1 MGVLIKCATCGD
13 KVSSAAKACPHCGE
27 PEFHGDALADYRVDA
42 IALQHGNLST
52 HAMGHREPS
61 SPEELAHEVSNNG
74 RTNGLNHQFSDAT
87 GDAASNA
94 FNNGAPST
102 GAPPSNGIGTLTEAP
117 SNQADSPSPP
127 VTASSKPRNRSKTD
141 EPPDTDSSTD
151 SSDNARSPHDS
162 FAAQPG
168 DTTNDGDATEDTV
181 TVPTAPQ
188 PVAAQPAP
196 AVPSIPMLVYWASLG
211 QFDSIQQNIAQFPD
225 VNASDGS
232 GYTALHAAAE
242 YGYAEITQFLLDN
255 GANCSV
261 RYTPTG
267 HTSAYAGFTPLML
280 AEKSGHRAVAELI
293 RTKMEAEQAQR
304 LAAAPRPRVQHSPI
318 VKQAIADVAASARQS
333 QPRVVGHN
341 HALGAKHLDV
351 TYVFSNRGDLQ
362 IARRNGKCE
371 WLQFE
376 TRAAL
381 KKRGFPLQI
390 YPTINVWFKDKTSF
404 YMNENRNDLR

>member
-1 MGVLIKCATCGD
+1 MGVLIKCATCGG

-27 PEFHGDALADYRVDA
+27 PDFHGDALADYRVEA
-42 IALQHGNLST
+42 IALQAGQGSTQEMAVDERSVSPFTSEPLSNK
-52 HAMGHREPS
+52 ANGFCNGQS
-61 SPEELAHEVSNNG
+61 SNGYASNGQASNGQASHHVPPLTNAPPENPPTAAPLAPTPPDV
-74 RTNGLNHQFSDAT
+74 DASM
-87 GDAASNA
+87 DAA
-94 FNNGAPST
+94 
-102 GAPPSNGIGTLTEAP
+102 
-117 SNQADSPSPP
+117 
-127 VTASSKPRNRSKTD
+127 
-141 EPPDTDSSTD
+141 
-151 SSDNARSPHDS
+151 ARSPHE
-162 FAAQPG
+162 P
-168 DTTNDGDATEDTV
+168 ATEDPERTLETPATV
-181 TVPTAPQ
+181 AADSPTVPS
-188 PVAAQPAP
+188 V
-196 AVPSIPMLVYWASLG
+196 PMLVYWASLG
-211 QFDSIQQNIAQFPD
+211 QFEHLQQNIAQFPD
-225 VNASDGS
+225 VNASDAS

-242 YGYAEITQFLLDN
+242 YGYTDITECLLAH
-255 GANCSV
+255 GANCNV

-280 AEKSGHRAVAELI
+280 AEKAGHHAVAELI
-293 RTKMEAEQAQR
+293 RTKMEADQAQR

-351 TYVFSNRGDLQ
+351 TYVFDNRSDLQ
-362 IARRNGKCE
+362 AARRNGKCE

-404 YMNENRNDLR
+404 YMNEGRNEFR

>member
-27 PEFHGDALADYRVDA
+27 PDFHGDALADHRVDA
-42 IALQHGNLST
+42 IALQSGQLST
-52 HAMGHREPS
+52 HTVAMGERS
-61 SPEELAHEVSNNG
+61 SVEASLSAERLNDVVSNNG
-74 RTNGLNHQFSDAT
+74 FPKDPESNGQAH
-87 GDAASNA
+87 
-94 FNNGAPST
+94 NGTKSFPSADQSVDLSLDLPNKSAAPS
-102 GAPPSNGIGTLTEAP
+102 
-117 SNQADSPSPP
+117 
-127 VTASSKPRNRSKTD
+127 SSVAVSFREED
-141 EPPDTDSSTD
+141 E
-151 SSDNARSPHDS
+151 RSPQASLAEESSIEHTSASDPS
-162 FAAQPG
+162 DVP
-168 DTTNDGDATEDTV
+168 
-181 TVPTAPQ
+181 TVPQPAETPE
-188 PVAAQPAP
+188 PVAIPA

-211 QFDSIQQNIAQFPD
+211 QVENIQNNITQFPD

-242 YGYAEITQFLLDN
+242 YGYVEITQLLLDN
-255 GANCSV
+255 GADCSV

-267 HTSAYAGFTPLML
+267 HTSSYAGFTPLML
-280 AEKSGHRAVAELI
+280 AEKTGHRDVAALI
-293 RTKMEAEQAQR
+293 RTKMEVDQAQR

-341 HALGAKHLDV
+341 HALGPKHLDV
-351 TYVFSNRGDLQ
+351 TYVFDNRGDLQ
-362 IARRNGKCE
+362 TARRNGKCE

-390 YPTINVWFKDKTSF
+390 YPTINIWFKDKTSF
-404 YMNENRNDLR
+404 YMNEGRSEFR